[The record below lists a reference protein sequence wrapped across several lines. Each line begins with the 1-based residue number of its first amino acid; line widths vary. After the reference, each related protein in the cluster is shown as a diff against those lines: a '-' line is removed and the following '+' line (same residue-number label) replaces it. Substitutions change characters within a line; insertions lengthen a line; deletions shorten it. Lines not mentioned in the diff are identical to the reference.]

1 MNINISEAA
10 TNALLEN
17 GLNESCFL
25 RLGVKPGGCAG
36 MSYAAE
42 VDDQL
47 GPGDEV
53 VYEAGKLR
61 IVAASMDSQY
71 IDGLEIDFS
80 NDLVRPGFILKNPN
94 AQEGCGCGSS
104 FKTECATTGGCGS

>member
-1 MNINISEAA
+1 MKIYITEAA

-17 GLNESCFL
+17 GLDPTCFL

-36 MSYAAE
+36 MSYAAGI
-42 VDDQL
+42 DDTL
-47 GPGDEV
+47 GDNDEV

-61 IVAASMDSQY
+61 IVASTTDFEH

-80 NDLVRPGFILKNPN
+80 NDLIRPGFILKNPN
-94 AQEGCGCGSS
+94 AQQGCGCGSS

>member
-1 MNINISEAA
+1 MEIKITEAA

-17 GLNESCFL
+17 GLDPTCFL

-36 MSYAAE
+36 MSYAA
-42 VDDQL
+42 VIDHTLGNDDV
-47 GPGDEV
+47 V

-61 IVAASMDSQY
+61 IVASKMDFQY

-80 NDLVRPGFILKNPN
+80 DDLIRPGFILKNPN
-94 AQEGCGCGSS
+94 AQQGCGCGSS
-104 FKTECATTGGCGS
+104 FKSECATTGGCGS